1 MISTAERAVQEQI
14 TRDFIAADPED
25 LDIWRTS
32 PSVPDGAGGKVEGPS
47 VLIASEQTCRLLPQ
61 SRNSTQ
67 VTSQTA
73 AGNLDSP
80 RFVVMTTS
88 DFVFEHGDFFTWKGF
103 EWLVDSVH
111 EVPEYESKAD
121 VHRGKRVTD
130 G

>member
-1 MISTAERAVQEQI
+1 MISTAERAVQEQA
-14 TRDFIAADPED
+14 TRDFIAADPEQ
-25 LDIWRTS
+25 LEIWRTS
-32 PSVPDGAGGKVEGPS
+32 PTVSDGAGGKVEGTAFVVAPDQ
-47 VLIASEQTCRLLPQ
+47 VCRLLPQ

-88 DFVFEHGDFFTWKGF
+88 EFAFEHGDFFIWKGF

-121 VHRGKRVTD
+121 VHRGRKVTD